1 MTKSATHRADG
12 RPRIVISGLGAVT
25 NLGLDV
31 ASTWESMLA
40 GRSGVGPVEAFDVSD
55 DGWSVKIAGEVRG
68 WDPKTRIDPKVAR
81 RVDRFASLAM
91 FAAAEAVES
100 AGLDPKSVEPTR
112 AGVSIGS
119 GVGGVISLSE
129 AHVKLLNS
137 GPNRVNPFTV
147 PKLMV
152 NAGTG
157 NVAIM
162 LGFQGPNSATATAC
176 ASSGHA
182 IGAAYDMM
190 QRGLVDVMV
199 VGGSEAAVSPLCLAA
214 FMTMK
219 ALSTRNDD
227 PHRASRPFDR
237 DRDGFVLAEG
247 CGISVLETA
256 EHAVKRG
263 APILAELCG
272 MGYSCDAE
280 HITAPQVEG
289 KGAANSMRWALQDA
303 QLNTSDIDY
312 INAHGTS
319 TPLGDTAEISA
330 VRGLFG
336 ENCSQVSMS
345 STKSMTGHG
354 LGASGGDRAPAL
366 RAGSEARRLRAH
378 HQSARPGRGV
388 RHRSRRQHAPREAPP
403 LRLEQHLRLRRAQ
416 RLHRRR
422 QVRRLGA
429 DSYDKQTPVGAPGLC
444 VPARYN
450 SAWGLKSPC
459 PSGAVRRGVHVSS
472 ARWNG

>member
-40 GRSGVGPVEAFDVSD
+40 GRSGVERVEAFDVSA
-55 DGWSVKIAGEVRG
+55 DGWSVKIAGEVRN
-68 WDPKTRIDPKVAR
+68 WDPKKRIDPKVAR
-81 RVDRFASLAM
+81 RADRFANLAM
-91 FAAAEAVES
+91 CAAVEAVEN
-100 AGLDPKSVEPTR
+100 AGLDPTSVEPTR

-137 GPNRVNPFTV
+137 GPDRVNPFTV

-247 CGISVLETA
+247 CGISVLETV
-256 EHAVKRG
+256 EHAQKRG

-272 MGYSCDAE
+272 IGYSCDAD

-319 TPLGDTAEISA
+319 TPLGDTAEINA
-330 VRGLFG
+330 VRSLFG
-336 ENCSQVSMS
+336 EDCCKVSMS
-345 STKSMTGHG
+345 SSKSMTGHG
-354 LGASGGDRAPAL
+354 LGASGAIELVPCVLGL
-366 RAGSEARRLRAH
+366 EH
-378 HQSARPGRGV
+378 GV
-388 RHRSRRQHAPREAPP
+388 
-403 LRLEQHLRLRRAQ
+403 
-416 RLHRRR
+416 
-422 QVRRLGA
+422 
-429 DSYDKQTPVGAPGLC
+429 C
-444 VPARYN
+444 VPTINLHDPEEAYGIDLVANTPHEKSLRYALN
-450 SAWGLKSPC
+450 NTFGF
-459 PSGAVRRGVHVSS
+459 GGHNVSIVV
-472 ARWNG
+472 GKYDG